1 MQRSAAVALA
11 LLAAC
16 EDEVAQDCPGEP
28 VATFHFTGQRAGDSY
43 LLETSTDGAV
53 LGDECAPT
61 CSAKLRLVVAG
72 DVLRVDGE
80 AVSFAGVLV
89 EVLSAVD
96 GSACGTCTPPCAARY
111 AITGT
116 P

>member
-1 MQRSAAVALA
+1 MQRSAAVELA

-16 EDEVAQDCPGEP
+16 EDEVAEDCPG
-28 VATFHFTGQRAGDSY
+28 
-43 LLETSTDGAV
+43 
-53 LGDECAPT
+53 
-61 CSAKLRLVVAG
+61 
-72 DVLRVDGE
+72 DGE

-89 EVLSAVD
+89 EVLSPVD
-96 GSACGTCTPPCAARY
+96 GSACGTCTLPCAARY

>member
-16 EDEVAQDCPGEP
+16 EDEVAEDCPGEP
-28 VATFHFTGQRAGDSY
+28 VATRH
-43 LLETSTDGAV
+43 
-53 LGDECAPT
+53 
-61 CSAKLRLVVAG
+61 
-72 DVLRVDGE
+72 
-80 AVSFAGVLV
+80 
-89 EVLSAVD
+89 
-96 GSACGTCTPPCAARY
+96 